1 MIHKKL
7 KRWKSFFLGLSL
19 LSVLSMQDLHA
30 QEPAFSEKVADGLI
44 YVGKHMAVLGASL
57 AVVGSVMIGVENLK
71 IHDVLL
77 QIIEVRYGLVPQYD
91 WYQLPGHYL
100 VQTLCNNGYQ
110 TENLEVNQVI
120 TAIQQKV
127 AKKSDT
133 ELFNFP
139 LFVQKMP
146 HTDQAGLY
154 CIAKSYFN
162 DYKCV
167 TLGDLKENIDDYI
180 KVIEDDFK
188 ELKTLTN
195 LSNKSVVPTTLQE
208 FNVFKA
214 EVLQGM
220 QSPIINSSL
229 GIFGYSALH
238 NGERVKT
245 CIIAIAK
252 YHAYLVLLQELF
264 AACIDDNSTILQN
277 DSGVLHFTLQHINYN
292 QSVKIN

>member
-1 MIHKKL
+1 MIHKKSKMFRNVFL
-7 KRWKSFFLGLSL
+7 SFGLLSSFGSSHLDAQEQSWSNTIAQGAVIVGTATVVGYSVVHAIANLQRDNNFLLDIESGYGLSP
-19 LSVLSMQDLHA
+19 V
-30 QEPAFSEKVADGLI
+30 
-44 YVGKHMAVLGASL
+44 
-57 AVVGSVMIGVENLK
+57 
-71 IHDVLL
+71 
-77 QIIEVRYGLVPQYD
+77 YD
-91 WYQLPGHYL
+91 WYQVPGDYL
-100 VQTLCNNGYQ
+100 VKTLCGPVPQYLNKNV
-110 TENLEVNQVI
+110 EVELC
-120 TAIQQKV
+120 IQF
-127 AKKSDT
+127 AKSKSGKMSDT

-146 HTDQAGLY
+146 HSDQAGLY

-264 AACIDDNSTILQN
+264 AACTDDNNTILQG
-277 DSGVLHFTLQHINYN
+277 DAGVLHFTLQHTNYN
-292 QSVKIN
+292 QSVKIS